1 MIFSSHKSS
10 GAKTNHSRSLSRVI
24 LSYLKIILLGLVL
37 FGAAMIIF
45 IKLDTPAA
53 AELTDNYLRPIFGDS
68 KIIFLENIYFNF
80 SDSIESAAYKF
91 KKPAAPQFLGQSQS
105 SVLPS
110 SLDLKPLSP
119 NPAFTPLDGEGVWRN
134 LPLAVF
140 PDREVMADTFI
151 RPDSARN
158 YAIVTVVRMDTSLLE
173 LGSVAGIKQPGGPVG
188 KPGPGRVPDNIVQ
201 SGNLVAAFEGG
212 FQYRDGEY
220 GMIAGNTVYLP
231 LKNNLGTIVGYKDG
245 SVKIFNYTGQPLG
258 NNAEFARQNG
268 PMLIENGNITVTNP
282 DNRKVW
288 GRTIGGNTYTWRS
301 GIGIAKTGD
310 LVYAVGNNLSP
321 LTLATAL
328 EVAGAVNAIQL
339 DINPY
344 WVRFNIFNRTGP
356 GQYSSYPLIKEM
368 QDGSRA
374 YLNGYSKDF
383 FYAYKKT

>member
-1 MIFSSHKSS
+1 MIFFNHKSS
-10 GAKTNHSRSLSRVI
+10 GIKTTRRNYLFWVV
-24 LSYLKIILLGLVL
+24 LKYLKIIILGLVI
-37 FGAAMIIF
+37 FAAAAMIF
-45 IKLDTPAA
+45 IRLDTPAA
-53 AELTDNYLRPIFGDS
+53 AEFTDDYLRPIFGDS
-68 KIIFLENIYFNF
+68 KIVFLESIYFNF
-80 SDSIESAAYKF
+80 SDSVTSVVYKF
-91 KKPAAPQFLGQSQS
+91 KKPSGPQFLGQNQS
-105 SVLPS
+105 IILPS
-110 SLDLKPLSP
+110 SMDLKPISP
-119 NPAFTPLDGEGVWRN
+119 NPAFSPLNGEGVWHN

-151 RPDSARN
+151 RPDSARS
-158 YAIVTVVRMDTSLLE
+158 YAIVTVVQLDTSLLK
-173 LGSVAGIKQPGGPVG
+173 LGSVAGIKQPGGPAG
-188 KPGPGRVPDNIVQ
+188 KPGSGRVPDNIVQ

-220 GMIAGNTVYLP
+220 GMIADNTVYLP
-231 LKNNLGTIVGYKDG
+231 LKNNLGTIIGYNDG
-245 SVKIFNYTGQPLG
+245 SIKIFNYKGQSQG
-258 NNAEFARQNG
+258 NNVEFARQNG
-268 PMLIENGNITVTNP
+268 PMLIENGNITVANP
-282 DNRKVW
+282 DNRKIW

-344 WVRFNIFNRTGP
+344 WVRFNIFNKTGP
-356 GQYSSYPLIKEM
+356 GRYSSYPLIKEM

-383 FYAYKKT
+383 FYAYKKQ